1 MNKLFSGIIIL
12 CTLAL
17 LSCMRQVPPVIL
29 EYPPQAF
36 ESMDSVRISLHLT
49 RHMSGRVEQAFY
61 VYEDSLGNQVQH
73 GPEIFYFLDGQ
84 KKQVQY
90 YRKGKL
96 WGPATYW
103 YDNGVRQGISF
114 YREGKLDGVAK
125 SWTEDGRLES
135 IKYWKM
141 GKLHG
146 PQIDYNH
153 EGQIIRQKWWNENRI
168 VVAPAANPPVDTVH
182 RDSLEA
188 LSIRPDTL
196 PVALADSTL
205 PASTP
210 AFFPGPQDSLP
221 R

>member
-1 MNKLFSGIIIL
+1 MNKLFLGMLLL
-12 CTLAL
+12 CSLSFY
-17 LSCMRQVPPVIL
+17 SCMRQVPPVII

-36 ESMDSVRISLHLT
+36 ESMDSVRISLRLT

-73 GPEIFYFLDGQ
+73 GPEITYFLDGQ

-103 YDNGVRQGISF
+103 FDNGVRQGSVF
-114 YREGKLDGVAK
+114 YSEGRLDGVAK
-125 SWTEDGRLES
+125 SWTQDGHIES
-135 IKYWKM
+135 VKNWKN

-146 PQIDYNH
+146 PQIDYSP
-153 EGQIIRQKWWNENRI
+153 EGKIIRQKWWNDNRI
-168 VVAPAANPPVDTVH
+168 VAAPAQNTPVDTVH
-182 RDSLEA
+182 RDSL
-188 LSIRPDTL
+188 LVPSIRPDTR

-210 AFFPGPQDSLP
+210 AFFPGPQDSLAK
-221 R
+221 